1 MLVEEKI
8 KRADSGGIGA
18 LSISSVEA
26 ALAPSLLSEKKKQ
39 ANKLSTILKKSTIH
53 RKRTSKQEP
62 EIKSHCLRQ
71 ACHVQIVQQTGLQC
85 HCVTMSAEVT
95 EN

>member
-26 ALAPSLLSEKKKQ
+26 ALALSLLSEKKNKQ
-39 ANKLSTILKKSTIH
+39 TSSAQFLKKVLYIV
-53 RKRTSKQEP
+53 KE
-62 EIKSHCLRQ
+62 RQ
-71 ACHVQIVQQTGLQC
+71 R
-85 HCVTMSAEVT
+85 
-95 EN
+95 